1 MAAITDL
8 AAASSVA
15 GTDNLVINQSGT
27 DRKVVANKFA
37 IVAATNTFDL
47 LQTLTSGAAIGVAGN
62 TLVREGNAVLRQ
74 KLEQYSL
81 ASTNLLT
88 VSSDMYGRA
97 LVFVYNV
104 SDGKMALVAVEGA
117 AGTLIYGDSGYFTG
131 AVGTANRINVY
142 AFSGGVYVQN
152 SYGVSKVLSAYALL

>member
-8 AAASSVA
+8 SSASSVA

-27 DRKVVANKFA
+27 DKKVTANKFA
-37 IVAATNTFDL
+37 IVTATNTFDL
-47 LQTLTSGAAIGVAGN
+47 LQTLTSGAAFGVAGN
-62 TLVREGNAVLRQ
+62 TLVRPMNGVLRQ

-81 ASTNLLT
+81 ASSGLLT
-88 VSSDMYGRA
+88 ISTDMAGRA
-97 LVFVYNV
+97 LVFVYNA
-104 SDGKMALVAVEGA
+104 SDGKMALVAVEGG
-117 AGTLIYGDSGYFTG
+117 AGTLIYGDTGYFSG

-142 AFSGGVYVQN
+142 AYSGGVYVQN